1 MYQPEDPIQQ
11 LADYIKKNINKGYT
25 LDSLKF
31 SLINQGY
38 SKITVENAIEKF
50 NKQLAKEIP
59 PIKEKPQISHRIIIP
74 REGRSEIINI
84 PTEKKSWFRR
94 LFD

>member
-1 MYQPEDPIQQ
+1 MYKPEDPIQQ

-50 NKQLAKEIP
+50 NKQLATEIP
-59 PIKEKPQISHRIIIP
+59 LIKEKPQISHRIILSK
-74 REGRSEIINI
+74 ENRSEIINI
-84 PTEKKSWFRR
+84 PPEKKGWLRR